1 MCLRY
6 TKEQSVCEERCF
18 ALTDLQKM
26 RPWEEEAKRL
36 LQGKDLIAGFDGRRA
51 VKKFFP
57 VLKFTTIS
65 VAQVIGRSGLL
76 CDF

>member
-1 MCLRY
+1 MFR
-6 TKEQSVCEERCF
+6 F
-18 ALTDLQKM
+18 D
-26 RPWEEEAKRL
+26 RL
-36 LQGKDLIAGFDGRRA
+36 AENETMGGGSKATASGKDLIVGFDGRRA

-57 VLKFTTIS
+57 VLKFTTVS